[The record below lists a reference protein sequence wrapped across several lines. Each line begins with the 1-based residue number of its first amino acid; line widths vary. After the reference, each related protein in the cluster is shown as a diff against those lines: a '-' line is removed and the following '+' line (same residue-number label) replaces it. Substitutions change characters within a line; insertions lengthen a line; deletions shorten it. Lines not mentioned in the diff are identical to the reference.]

1 MLQIHRT
8 RKRMKTRK
16 IMMLMLTGVIL
27 IAGLQGCSNPKTK
40 GGEATGSS
48 MEKVDG
54 VSTGSISEKQ
64 KEENSLDAW
73 EENLEVGNE
82 QEVSAKAIRGVR
94 LIKDGTPIFAVS
106 YEPRTYKNSYD
117 CWSLSIPYES
127 WVSVDTE
134 GMYLFF
140 DAIENISME
149 PAGEVED
156 VDTGLDKSDTFF
168 FVAYNS
174 EQGGQEVGQAVPDK
188 GIMYWIGN
196 QNPDG
201 RWYVKTSVDDQIF
214 LASEEAVEKIYG
226 VNPFDCILKVVN
238 VVSVETVSRV
248 EIVRGKDVYE
258 MAVQDKTYKLGGKE
272 VESSKFFDLYTA
284 FISIYIEKEIP
295 EDSSEVESRDPLLSI
310 TYHRNMKEAP
320 QITCSFYDY
329 DENYVSVNVNGTEF
343 FLVNKSDLQKL
354 DKIIDSA
361 FA

>member
-1 MLQIHRT
+1 MRFLAGGKDILPFLRQDGEVIIPPFLET
-8 RKRMKTRK
+8 LVIAACIGKTHK
-16 IMMLMLTGVIL
+16 MADTPGNDD
-27 IAGLQGCSNPKTK
+27 S
-40 GGEATGSS
+40 ATL
-48 MEKVDG
+48 D
-54 VSTGSISEKQ
+54 VST
-64 KEENSLDAW
+64 LP
-73 EENLEVGNE
+73 
-82 QEVSAKAIRGVR
+82 
-94 LIKDGTPIFAVS
+94 T
-106 YEPRTYKNSYD
+106 
-117 CWSLSIPYES
+117 
-127 WVSVDTE
+127 
-134 GMYLFF
+134 
-140 DAIENISME
+140 
-149 PAGEVED
+149 VED

-188 GIMYWIGN
+188 GITYWIGN

-201 RWYVKTSVDDQIF
+201 RWYVKTSADDQIF

-284 FISIYIEKEIP
+284 LISIYIEKEIP

-329 DENYVSVNVNGTEF
+329 DENYASVNVNGTEF